1 MNSEELQSSIAED
14 AQINE
19 DSTQPTKKKHC
30 LRKILCIFVGLGLI
44 IVCAP
49 SLLGIVFHDIPSAD
63 DDDLQINVILV
74 PKDENAYYD
83 LLEISSDVEDGKLLS
98 EHLNGDV
105 WNQKFVD
112 EILLKNKDSLDIF
125 SIAAS
130 KPKYQDPISSDPSKF
145 SCSDEL
151 PPLNTWNSISR
162 VKVLQAMDL
171 SKKGKDKQAFKEA
184 LVSIY
189 VGQKIQNSQT
199 FSMEYLMAIMIKSK
213 GLVVLQKITA
223 SSSLSRDELKE
234 HTKELNK
241 FYENETGAVTALK
254 VEYQSLAKAIDMLAL
269 GDEEILTHMSLD
281 DHAGLVEKSFYF
293 QPNKTKNFFAQ
304 NMRID
309 IGNVLKS
316 CSEVRD
322 ITDDERKVSTVIPPR
337 LTENAIGKI
346 LYDVYGASMASF
358 TEKVC
363 EEDTLIA
370 SVQLLIALKVYS
382 IDNDK
387 LPQTLDQLVPR
398 YVYEIPTDPYS
409 EEYLKYS
416 PSKKIIYS
424 VGRDREDNGGDTEK
438 DIVYDII
445 F

>member
-1 MNSEELQSSIAED
+1 MNSEELEPDIEEKTQA
-14 AQINE
+14 NE
-19 DSTQPTKKKHC
+19 DSTQPAKKKHC
-30 LRKILCIFVGLGLI
+30 LRKILCIFVVLGLI
-44 IVCAP
+44 IIFTP
-49 SLLGIVFHDIPSAD
+49 SLLGIVFRDISSTD
-63 DDDLQINVILV
+63 DEDLQLSVILV
-74 PKDENAYYD
+74 SKDENTYYD
-83 LLEISSDVEDGKLLS
+83 LLEISSDSGDGKLLP

-105 WNQKFVD
+105 WDQKFVD
-112 EILLKNKDSLDIF
+112 EILLTNKESLDIF
-125 SIAAS
+125 SIAVS
-130 KPKYQDPISSDPSKF
+130 KSKYQNPISSDSSKF
-145 SCSDEL
+145 SMSDEL
-151 PPLNTWNSISR
+151 PPLNTWRSISQ
-162 VKVLQAMDL
+162 VKALQAMDL
-171 SKKGKDKQAFKEA
+171 SRGGKNRQAFEEA
-184 LVSIY
+184 LVPIRL
-189 VGQKIQNSQT
+189 GQKIQNSQT
-199 FSMEYLMAIMIKSK
+199 FTIEYLVAVEMKRA
-213 GLVVLQKITA
+213 GLAALQQVAA
-223 SSSLSRDELKE
+223 SSDLSADELKE
-234 HTKELNK
+234 YAKELNG

-254 VEYQSLAKAIDMLAL
+254 VEYQSLAKAIDMLVL
-269 GDEEILTHMSLD
+269 GDEEILTYMSLD
-281 DHAGLVEKSFYF
+281 GHANLVEKSFYF

-304 NMRID
+304 NTRID

-316 CSEVRD
+316 CSEARD
-322 ITDDERKVSTVIPPR
+322 ITYDERKISMVISPR
-337 LTENAIGKI
+337 FTENAIGKI